1 MSKNELQFSS
11 TVAEPPADGTKPSEL
26 GARQGGTYFAICC
39 DFRRAVVVLGILGV
53 IWQGIYLA
61 ISIVAIIVGTSAQSE
76 DTDNGDDSNNGPA
89 IILTGLAVLFAIV
102 FGLAMCF
109 FGLHIL
115 GALKYSKCMLGCA
128 LVLDTIFFA
137 IQLWYAFA
145 TSDNGGTVALNIV
158 FAVPWLLCIYG
169 LVGLVKEINS
179 GIMSEETYPR
189 EAYSCC
195 CGPNV

>member
-1 MSKNELQFSS
+1 MSMQFTS
-11 TVAEPPADGTKPSEL
+11 TAVEPPNNGTKPSEV
-26 GARQGGTYFAICC
+26 GARQGGTYFTVCC
-39 DFRRAVVVLGILGV
+39 DYRRAVVVLGILGV
-53 IWQGIYLA
+53 IWQGILFS
-61 ISIVAIIVGTSAQSE
+61 ISIFAIIAQMIPLSE
-76 DTDNGDDSNNGPA
+76 DTDMMGDAGKNGA
-89 IILTGLAVLFAIV
+89 AVVLTGLAVLFAIV

-137 IQLWYAFA
+137 IQLWYTFA
-145 TSDNGGTVALNIV
+145 MSDSGGTVAWNIV
-158 FAVPWLLCIYG
+158 LLVPWLFCIYG

-195 CGPNV
+195 CLPNV